1 MAYYLIDFENLKN
14 INGCDTLLENDTI
27 VFFYSKNANTLSF
40 ELHIELSEC
49 KANKE
54 YIKAESGGKNALD
67 FQLSTYVGYLIA
79 KNPNE
84 EIYIISKDA
93 GFQNVL
99 SFWKQKGKGV
109 LKLRKNIVEAD
120 CETIDSTE
128 KSSENAL
135 KTTKQEHKETIE
147 TVLKNNASKL
157 GITQEQQKKIIE
169 IFNGFKTKSAIN
181 NNMNKYF
188 RDSEKVSAI
197 NKVLKPF
204 FKDKSK

>member
-14 INGCDTLLENDTI
+14 INGCDTLLEDDTI

-79 KNPNE
+79 NNPND
-84 EIYIISKDA
+84 EIYIISKDS

-99 SFWKQKGKGV
+99 SFWKQKGKDV
-109 LKLRKNIVEAD
+109 LKLRKNIVEVN

-135 KTTKQEHKETIE
+135 KTTKQEHKETVE
-147 TVLKNNASKL
+147 TVLKNNANKL
-157 GITQEQQKKIIE
+157 GITPEQQTKIAE
-169 IFNGFKTKSAIN
+169 IFNSLKTKSAIN

-204 FKDKSK
+204 FKNKSK

>member
-14 INGCDTLLENDTI
+14 INGCDTLLEDDTI

-79 KNPNE
+79 NNPND
-84 EIYIISKDA
+84 EIYIISKDS

-99 SFWKQKGKGV
+99 SFWKQKGKDV
-109 LKLRKNIVEAD
+109 LKLRKNIVEVD
-120 CETIDSTE
+120 CEKIDCVEKSTE
-128 KSSENAL
+128 NAE
-135 KTTKQEHKETIE
+135 KTTKQEPKETIE

-157 GITQEQQKKIIE
+157 GITQEQQTKIIE
-169 IFNGFKTKSAIN
+169 IFNSLKTKSAIN